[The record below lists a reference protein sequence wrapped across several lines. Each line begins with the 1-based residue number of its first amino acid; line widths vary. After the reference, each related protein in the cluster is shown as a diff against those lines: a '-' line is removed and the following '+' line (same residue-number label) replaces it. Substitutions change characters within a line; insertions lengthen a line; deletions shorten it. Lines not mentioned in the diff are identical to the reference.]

1 MFMRFCQIFAIVSAV
16 SMIFVSPQMTIA
28 NYTVPQEAGSSQ
40 DSILDDHSR
49 IHVFQAAGLNRESIQ
64 SNVDAFRDEL
74 GAPDN
79 GNAPGPLLS
88 GRREINW
95 DGGGATTA
103 APAGTPFA
111 GFLNIRGALFTT
123 PGTGFLQTPLDAPE
137 LRDIN
142 RTYRRIFTTFS
153 PQRIF
158 VPIGDNIVDVLFF
171 VPGTAT
177 PGPPTPAT
185 VSGFG
190 AVFTDVDRSD
200 STKIEYF
207 SRSGRLLFASN
218 VAASPGRQTL
228 SFLGVAF
235 DDRRIFRVRIT
246 SGNTPLGPDDRPFG
260 LIGQSD
266 IVAMDDFIY
275 SEPRPIHGGPNTAED
290 DDHPE

>member
-1 MFMRFCQIFAIVSAV
+1 MFMRFCLIFAIVLAV
-16 SMIFVSPQMTIA
+16 SMICVSPQTTIA
-28 NYTVPQEAGSSQ
+28 NNTVSHEAESNQ
-40 DSILDDHSR
+40 DPAPADHPR
-49 IHVFQAAGLNRESIQ
+49 IVVFQAAGPNRESIQ
-64 SNVDAFRDEL
+64 SNVDAFRAEL
-74 GAPDN
+74 GEPNNA
-79 GNAPGPLLS
+79 NAPGPLSS

-111 GFLNIRGALFTT
+111 GFQNIRGALFTT

-137 LRDIN
+137 LLDIN
-142 RTYRRIFTTFS
+142 PTYGKIFTFFS
-153 PQRIF
+153 PLRIF

-171 VPGTAT
+171 VPGTVT

-207 SRSGRLLFASN
+207 NRNGRLLFASN
-218 VAASPGRQTL
+218 VAASPGHQTL

-235 DDRRIFRVRIT
+235 RDRRIFRVRIT
-246 SGNTPLGPDDRPFG
+246 NGNTPLGPDDRPFG
-260 LIGQSD
+260 LIGQTD
-266 IVAMDDFIY
+266 VVAMDDFIY
-275 SEPRPIHGGPNTAED
+275 GEPQPIQNGSDTAED
-290 DDHPE
+290 DARLK

>member
-1 MFMRFCQIFAIVSAV
+1 MSI
-16 SMIFVSPQMTIA
+16 IFVSPQMTIA
-28 NYTVPQEAGSSQ
+28 NYTVSQEGESSE
-40 DSILDDHSR
+40 DSTLADHPR
-49 IHVFQAAGLNRESIQ
+49 IHVFQAAGPNRESIQ
-64 SNVDAFRDEL
+64 SNVDAFRNKL
-74 GAPDN
+74 GEPDN
-79 GNAPGPLLS
+79 ANAPGPLSS

-111 GFLNIRGALFTT
+111 GFQNIRGALFTT

-137 LRDIN
+137 LLDIN
-142 RTYRRIFTTFS
+142 RAYGRIFTFFS

-158 VPIGDNIVDVLFF
+158 VPIGDNIVDVFFF

-207 SRSGRLLFASN
+207 NRGGRLLFASN

-235 DDRRIFRVRIT
+235 HDRRIYRVRIT
-246 SGNTPLGPDDRPFG
+246 SGNTRLGPADRPFG

-275 SEPRPIHGGPNTAED
+275 GEPQPIHSGPDTAED
-290 DDHPE
+290 DDRLK